1 MCGRVLDARAW
12 HCKKDTLLPCQ
23 TRGGPCSTVA
33 AGVSLT
39 TAGEYV
45 LVYAKRV
52 LATLKAAEDAMTQPA
67 LRELERHPFI
77 GREPGS
83 GTRKAMGDFFR
94 AQQISPHLTMEM
106 SSNETIKQ
114 AVMAGMGLGFLS
126 LHTMGLELRSGLL
139 QILHVDNTPI
149 MRTWNIVH
157 LLSKIL
163 SPAAEA
169 FRYFVLERGE
179 EMLRAHA
186 ESLLPA
192 SS

>member
-1 MCGRVLDARAW
+1 MRALGIV
-12 HCKKDTLLPCQ
+12 KKIRYC
-23 TRGGPCSTVA
+23 
-33 AGVSLT
+33 
-39 TAGEYV
+39 
-45 LVYAKRV
+45 LVKREEAPV
-52 LATLKAAEDAMTQPA
+52 RPSQPA

-77 GREPGS
+77 VREPGS

-149 MRTWNIVH
+149 MCTWNIVH

-163 SPAAEA
+163 SPGG
-169 FRYFVLERGE
+169 RSVSI
-179 EMLRAHA
+179 LRAGA
-186 ESLLPA
+186 WWGDA
-192 SS
+192 ARTR